1 MSTQIARGPSAPRP
15 MHLNM
20 TTPLTAR
27 TLEAIQC
34 EITKE
39 MIAIIATH
47 ARAVIPCTPAAPANP
62 AVASDSTQP
71 TSYQSSRSGACE
83 RLPSPPTTPGTSTLS
98 SIPPL
103 DMFITNLVLRSRVQ
117 AGTLI
122 CTLVYLRRLRRRL
135 PKEARGM
142 ECTCHR
148 IFLATLIVAGKYLN
162 DASPKNKYWARYST
176 VFTVAEVNLMEKQLL
191 FLLDFDLRI
200 DNDDLNDAAT
210 SFFVAEA
217 KPSMPLTPTTPPFR
231 AVQLQTDGHDSTAIV
246 SLERHAEERECL
258 VSAPLSSMEAHSLPR
273 KYHDG
278 YISAEPTKAYPT
290 TLGLGGHRDIHPPA
304 IAMNVTTTT
313 ATEIENVRNMP
324 ANALA
329 QAHGRTHSATT
340 ILNEHRA
347 ARRCSQ

>member
-1 MSTQIARGPSAPRP
+1 MSTQIDRSHSAQRP

-20 TTPLTAR
+20 TTPLSTR

-39 MIAIIATH
+39 MIAVIATH
-47 ARAVIPCTPAAPANP
+47 ARAVIPCTPAAPAKP
-62 AVASDSTQP
+62 AVTSDSAQH
-71 TSYQSSRSGACE
+71 TSYQGSRPGACE
-83 RLPSPPTTPGTSTLS
+83 RLPSPPTTPGSNALS

-200 DNDDLNDAAT
+200 DNDDLNDAAS

-217 KPSMPLTPTTPPFR
+217 KPSMPLTPTTPPFGG
-231 AVQLQTDGHDSTAIV
+231 AAQLQAGGHDSTTV
-246 SLERHAEERECL
+246 LRSERHDDERTCL
-258 VSAPLSSMEAHSLPR
+258 ASAPVSSMEARALPR
-273 KYHDG
+273 KFHDG
-278 YISAEPTKAYPT
+278 YIHAESGKVYPT
-290 TLGLGGHRDIHPPA
+290 TLGLSSHPDIHPSVV
-304 IAMNVTTTT
+304 AMNAA
-313 ATEIENVRNMP
+313 ATDIEN
-324 ANALA
+324 
-329 QAHGRTHSATT
+329 SDTT
-340 ILNEHRA
+340 LFSVI
-347 ARRCSQ
+347 

>member
-1 MSTQIARGPSAPRP
+1 MSTQIDRGHSAQRP
-15 MHLNM
+15 THLNVA
-20 TTPLTAR
+20 TPLSAR

-62 AVASDSTQP
+62 VVASDSTKP
-71 TSYQSSRSGACE
+71 TLYQSSRSGACE
-83 RLPSPPTTPGTSTLS
+83 RLPSPPTTPGTSALS

-135 PKEARGM
+135 PKEARG
-142 ECTCHR
+142 
-148 IFLATLIVAGKYLN
+148 IKYLN

-200 DNDDLNDAAT
+200 DNDDLNDAAS

-217 KPSMPLTPTTPPFR
+217 KPSMPLTPTTPPFGV
-231 AVQLQTDGHDSTAIV
+231 VQLQAGGHDSAAAANM
-246 SLERHAEERECL
+246 ERHAEERASM
-258 VSAPLSSMEAHSLPR
+258 VSVPMASMEARPLPR
-273 KYHDG
+273 KLHDG
-278 YISAEPTKAYPT
+278 YTHPESTKTYPA
-290 TLGLGGHRDIHPPA
+290 TLGLGGHREIHPPA
-304 IAMNVTTTT
+304 VAMNATATN
-313 ATEIENVRNMP
+313 ATEIEN
-324 ANALA
+324 
-329 QAHGRTHSATT
+329 
-340 ILNEHRA
+340 
-347 ARRCSQ
+347 

>member
-1 MSTQIARGPSAPRP
+1 MSTQIDRGHSAQRP
-15 MHLNM
+15 THLNVA
-20 TTPLTAR
+20 TPLSAR

-62 AVASDSTQP
+62 VVASDSTKP
-71 TSYQSSRSGACE
+71 TLYQSSRSGACE
-83 RLPSPPTTPGTSTLS
+83 RLPSPPTTPGTSALS

-200 DNDDLNDAAT
+200 DNDDLNDAAS

-217 KPSMPLTPTTPPFR
+217 KPSMPLTPTTPPFGV
-231 AVQLQTDGHDSTAIV
+231 VQLQAGGHDSAAAANM
-246 SLERHAEERECL
+246 ERHVEERASM
-258 VSAPLSSMEAHSLPR
+258 VSVPMASMEARPLPR
-273 KYHDG
+273 KLHDG
-278 YISAEPTKAYPT
+278 YAHTESTKTYPA
-290 TLGLGGHRDIHPPA
+290 TLGLGGHREIHPPA
-304 IAMNVTTTT
+304 VAMNATATN
-313 ATEIENVRNMP
+313 ATEIEN
-324 ANALA
+324 
-329 QAHGRTHSATT
+329 
-340 ILNEHRA
+340 
-347 ARRCSQ
+347 